1 MSLGQIILWV
11 LIIGAIGGFCHPSP
25 KVTRWVFGILTFP
38 VGPLLWFCIRGWQ
51 KGRHGVN

>member
-11 LIIGAIGGFCHPSP
+11 LIIGAIVGFCHPSP

-38 VGPLLWFCIRGWQ
+38 IGPLVWFCIRGWQ